1 MEAEHA
7 GLMFG
12 MEAIMADA
20 AYDEDTTVEI
30 DGTEVPC
37 IGSLVLLS
45 NAEVGTRVHYEGKVE
60 YSDPNP
66 REVGSND
73 ASGSP
78 RKRPVRYGTAAEA
91 NTVCDVIL
99 KDNTGP
105 VLITLWGDLVHT
117 WYATMGNPAAPYV
130 RPHKSASFRALADA
144 VERYVSLANEDSALR
159 TAICNSRRIGTNE
172 ARGTYLPVSDTVYL
186 RPIRKHLLALRS
198 SSRSSPSSEPRFAL
212 HCAGRLTTSPRCS

>member
-1 MEAEHA
+1 MEAEHV

-12 MEAIMADA
+12 MDAIMADA
-20 AYDEDTTVEI
+20 ADDEDTTVEI
-30 DGTEVPC
+30 DGTEIPC

-66 REVGSND
+66 REVGTNE

-78 RKRPVRYGTAAEA
+78 RKRPVRYGTTAEA

-130 RPHKSASFRALADA
+130 RLT
-144 VERYVSLANEDSALR
+144 NLR
-159 TAICNSRRIGTNE
+159 
-172 ARGTYLPVSDTVYL
+172 V
-186 RPIRKHLLALRS
+186 
-198 SSRSSPSSEPRFAL
+198 SEPSRTQWN
-212 HCAGRLTTSPRCS
+212 GT